1 MTATARTET
10 TFKIERWRAITSGI
24 LETAGTTFLLLVAVR
39 WFQAGALAKAL
50 VAAGSSVGLLVTPL
64 VVTHVTRRALSP
76 SLAACRLLSIGAGA
90 FLVPAFFPGLPVYVA
105 GSVVGMTMVSAVI
118 PLLTQ
123 MYHENYPANQRGR
136 LFSRTV
142 VIRILAAAVFAKVA
156 GSILANDL
164 EHFRGLLL
172 VFAACAAAAAM
183 LLRRCPTTPLTDSGG
198 AHPLR
203 ALRFVRHDPVFRR
216 TLIAWMLMG
225 FANLMML
232 PLRVEYL
239 AHERYG
245 LRLPADQIALY
256 TSVVPN
262 LARLVMSPVWGW
274 LFDRMNFFALR
285 VTLNVGFMIGIL
297 SFFTTGSTAG
307 LIAGAVVYGIA
318 NAGGDVAWSLWVTKF
333 APAER
338 VADYMSVHTFFT
350 GVRGVLAPIAAFQ
363 LAGVMSLPTLGWLSA
378 SLIGASCLMLLPEIR
393 SRHTTPHAKALVEE
407 VSEGS
412 PQTQTLPPPLPSPAP
427 TPPQPLP

>member
-1 MTATARTET
+1 MTAASRTAS
-10 TFKIERWRAITSGI
+10 TFRIERWRAVTSGI
-24 LETAGTTFLLLVAVR
+24 LETAGTTFLLLVALR

-50 VAAGSSVGLLVTPL
+50 VAAGSSFGLLITPL
-64 VVTHVTRRALSP
+64 VVTFVTRQGLPP
-76 SLAACRLLSIGAGA
+76 SAAAARIMLVGACA
-90 FLVPAFFPGLPVYVA
+90 FLLPAIVPSLPVYVLGA
-105 GSVVGMTMVSAVI
+105 VTGMTMVSAVI

-123 MYHENYPANQRGR
+123 MYQENYPADQRGR

-142 VIRILAAAVFAKVA
+142 VIRILAAAVFAKFA
-156 GSILANDL
+156 GSLLARDL
-164 EHFRGLLL
+164 EYFRGLLAI
-172 VFAACAAAAAM
+172 FAACSLAAAA
-183 LLRRCPTTPLTDSGG
+183 LLHRCVTTPIADAGG

-203 ALRFVRHDPVFRR
+203 ALRFVREDPVFRR

-262 LARLVMSPVWGW
+262 LARLVMSPIWGW

-285 VTLNVGFMIGIL
+285 VTLNLGFMFGIL
-297 SFFTTGSTAG
+297 SFFTTGSPVG
-307 LIAGAVVYGIA
+307 LIVGAIIYGVS

-333 APAER
+333 APPDR
-338 VADYMSVHTFFT
+338 VADYMSVHTCFT
-350 GVRGVLAPIAAFQ
+350 GIRGVLAPVTAFQ
-363 LAGVMSLPTLGWLSA
+363 LAAVASLPALGWFSA
-378 SLIGASCLMLLPEIR
+378 ALIGAACLVLLPDTR
-393 SRHTTPHAKALVEE
+393 ASRGRPGAKALVEE
-407 VSEGS
+407 VSD
-412 PQTQTLPPPLPSPAP
+412 
-427 TPPQPLP
+427 